1 MSNRLTDDGL
11 MGFELELTDPGSDP
25 ADDESTELDDP
36 TAFCFDLNEL
46 EMELGLEELEDLDS
60 GVVIM

>member
-1 MSNRLTDDGL
+1 